1 MFLGFDPVYWVFLA
15 PALLL
20 TFVAQARLKS
30 AYGKWSR
37 IEASSRMSG
46 AEAAQHMLRQAGVAD
61 VTVEPV
67 QGMLSDHYDPR
78 AKTLRLSPGVYQ
90 SRSVAAM
97 GIACHEAG
105 HALQDAQGYAPLGLR
120 TMLVPVVSFG
130 SRLAMPLILGGML
143 MSMFLRGAG
152 GDFGFLIAQL
162 GVVAFAAVVVFQ
174 LVTLPVEFDAS
185 NRAKR
190 QLMSLGI
197 IQSQQEAGGVAA
209 VLNAAA
215 LTYVAAAATAL
226 AQLLYFAM
234 RLGLLGRRD

>member
-1 MFLGFDPVYWVFLA
+1 MFFDPIYWVFLA

-30 AYGKWSR
+30 AYGKWSQ
-37 IEASSRMSG
+37 IAASSRMSG
-46 AEAAQHMLRQAGVAD
+46 AKAADHMLRQAGVSD
-61 VTVEPV
+61 VKVEPV
-67 QGMLSDHYDPR
+67 GGKLSDHYDPR
-78 AKTLRLSPGVYQ
+78 TKTLRLSSGVFQ
-90 SRSVAAM
+90 GNSVAAM

-105 HALQDAQGYAPLGLR
+105 HALQHANGYGPLALR
-120 TMLVPVVSFG
+120 SALVPVVGFG
-130 SRLAMPLILGGML
+130 SKLAMPLIFGGML
-143 MSMFLRGAG
+143 MSMFMAG
-152 GDFGFLIAQL
+152 DLGLQIARFGVLAF
-162 GVVAFAAVVVFQ
+162 GVVVLFQ

-185 NRAKR
+185 NRAKK

-215 LTYVAAAATAL
+215 LTYVAAAAASL

-234 RLGLLGRRD
+234 RLGLFGRRD